1 MLEPIARQVEEK
13 INEYVAEYGRSVV
26 EQMVLDESETL
37 QQKTV
42 GDTFTQLEA
51 YGVDIPELVVK
62 QYESMVSE
70 KLPKVLDNLHLSS
83 IVEERINAMNVAE
96 VEELMLSIMK
106 KELGA
111 VVNLGALI
119 GLILGLV
126 NAAILYI

>member
-1 MLEPIARQVEEK
+1 M
-13 INEYVAEYGRSVV
+13 
-26 EQMVLDESETL
+26 D
-37 QQKTV
+37 
-42 GDTFTQLEA
+42 
-51 YGVDIPELVVK
+51 
-62 QYESMVSE
+62 VS
-70 KLPKVLDNLHLSS
+70 
-83 IVEERINAMNVAE
+83 E

>member
-1 MLEPIARQVEEK
+1 M
-13 INEYVAEYGRSVV
+13 
-26 EQMVLDESETL
+26 
-37 QQKTV
+37 
-42 GDTFTQLEA
+42 
-51 YGVDIPELVVK
+51 DIPELAVK

-70 KLPKVLDNLHLSS
+70 KLPQVLDTLHLSS
-83 IVEERINAMNVAE
+83 VVEERINAMDVAE